1 MKGPPWTRRGLLLF
15 AISAT
20 LLLTAAPSLAQ
31 CPDFLIDTWEWEYSV
46 GGIAGWTLTPESVG
60 YTVQLEFLASG
71 TVLYFEDQV
80 LQQVYS
86 YEIACSSP
94 VSGMVTYS
102 PPSWP
107 AAFAYTEVLP
117 DGLRLHLDDQCIDCY
132 NSRYI
137 QRGPVP
143 TRNTSWGEIK
153 TLYGN

>member
-1 MKGPPWTRRGLLLF
+1 MKRPPRTCMGFLLLVIP
-15 AISAT
+15 AV
-20 LLLTAAPSLAQ
+20 LLLTAATSLAQ
-31 CPDFLIDTWEWEYSV
+31 CPDFLLGTWEWEYSV

-60 YTVQLEFLASG
+60 YTIQLEFLDSG
-71 TVLYFEDQV
+71 TMLYYEDQV

-102 PPSWP
+102 PSSWP
-107 AAFAYTEVLP
+107 TAFAYTEVLP

-153 TLYGN
+153 SLYGD